1 MVLRPAGPLTHL
13 VRFVLVPRQ
22 TYYDSR
28 TMSDGVNILRQ
39 MKYVNTLF
47 VNYVIKFFRR
57 AADI

>member
-57 AADI
+57 GADI

>member
-47 VNYVIKFFRR
+47 
-57 AADI
+57 